1 MLFHN
6 ENEADG
12 IQNVMKSLHKYVPYH
27 GDNCDR
33 VYGSQGGVADQL
45 SVERG
50 VNALLEVSNGF
61 TPEER
66 MEGLHLEIADWHA
79 GNKFLKVQTS
89 PIPIDQ

>member
-33 VYGSQGGVADQL
+33 VYGSQGVVADQL

-50 VNALLEVSNGF
+50 VNALLEVSKWVYTGREDGGP
-61 TPEER
+61 TP
-66 MEGLHLEIADWHA
+66 
-79 GNKFLKVQTS
+79 GNC
-89 PIPIDQ
+89 